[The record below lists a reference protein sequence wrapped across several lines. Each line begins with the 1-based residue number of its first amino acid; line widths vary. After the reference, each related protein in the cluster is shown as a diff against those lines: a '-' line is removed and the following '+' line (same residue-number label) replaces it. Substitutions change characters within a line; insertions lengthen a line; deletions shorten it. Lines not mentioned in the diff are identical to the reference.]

1 MIKKLTSNF
10 LILISKAIVIFP
22 AFILNGCVFSDEAIL
37 NKAYEKF
44 ELGYYESAIEDFD
57 KVIKSNPKYDEAYLY
72 RGISNYYLDNIWNAK
87 SDLNKSNDCK
97 ASYYLG
103 LISLFND
110 KDTASA
116 TTYFTTASVLYGKDT
131 YTLARASYF
140 LGKLQYG
147 LMQSVSYKSDK
158 YFEHR
163 DEAMNNFNRSI
174 KAEKYYEWGFLGKG
188 MIHYS
193 DGYYDSAYNDVSMA
207 IILNNKLSW
216 AYYFRALCE
225 KKLNGNQQAIC
236 DDYKKAIK
244 YQEAEGE
251 KIIDSAGLGEVC
263 R

>member
-1 MIKKLTSNF
+1 MIKKSTSNF
-10 LILISKAIVIFP
+10 LISISKAIIIFP
-22 AFILNGCVFSDEAIL
+22 AFILNGCLNSDEAIL

-57 KVIKSNPKYDEAYLY
+57 KVIKSNPKDDEAYLY
-72 RGISNYYLDNIWNAK
+72 RGITNYYLDNIGNAK
-87 SDLNKSNDCK
+87 SDLTKSNNCK
-97 ASYYLG
+97 ALYYLG
-103 LISLFND
+103 RISLFND

-116 TTYFTTASVLYGKDT
+116 TTYFTTASYLFGKDT

-147 LMQSVSYKSDK
+147 LMQSVTYKSDK

-174 KAEKYYEWGFLGKG
+174 EADKYYEFGFWGRGL
-188 MIHYS
+188 IHYS
-193 DGYYDSAYNDVSMA
+193 DGYYDSAYTDLNMA
-207 IILNNKLSW
+207 IILYHKFSP
-216 AYYFRALCE
+216 AYYYRALCE

-244 YQEAEGE
+244 YQKKEGE
-251 KIIDSAGLGEVC
+251 KIIDSAGLGGGC